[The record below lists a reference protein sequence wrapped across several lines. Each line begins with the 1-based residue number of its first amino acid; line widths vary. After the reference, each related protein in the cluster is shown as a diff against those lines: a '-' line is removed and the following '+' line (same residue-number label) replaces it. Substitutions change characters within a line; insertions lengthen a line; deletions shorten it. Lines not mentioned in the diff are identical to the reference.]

1 MHDFPVMTVLESEAN
16 LSEVVEYFLF
26 CEWWAILLALLDLLC
41 KLTIVS
47 VLHDEVEKQVIVLED
62 VLELDD
68 VRMIKNFQYLRLLSR
83 RNTLLIR

>member
-1 MHDFPVMTVLESEAN
+1 MTVLESEAN

-26 CEWWAILLALLDLLC
+26 CEWLASLFPLLDLLC

-47 VLHDEVEKQVIVLED
+47 ILHDEVEEQVIVLED

-68 VRMIKNFQYLRLLSR
+68 VRVIKNFQYLRLLSR
-83 RNTLLIR
+83 RNTLLIRQLV

>member
-1 MHDFPVMTVLESEAN
+1 MTVLESEAN

-26 CEWWAILLALLDLLC
+26 CECLASLFPLLDLLC
-41 KLTIVS
+41 KLTIVGI
-47 VLHDEVEKQVIVLED
+47 LHDEVEEQIIVLED